1 MAVFELSQA
10 SQFDEVLKDHPM
22 VLADFFGSW
31 CGPCQMIKPVL
42 EQVSE
47 HYEGKIQ
54 FVSVDIDALPE
65 LADRYDTESLPTLIF
80 FFQQKKVFQISG
92 YRDEETLCRLID
104 TALSRLQTASDP
116 A

>member
-1 MAVFELSQA
+1 MAALNLTIDN
-10 SQFDEVLKDHPM
+10 FDSEVLKSDKP
-22 VLADFFGSW
+22 VLIDFWAPW